1 MVHRLE
7 QLPFNWQTDLG
18 VKMSG
23 SIRRTVK
30 PSSEQTVQIGAR
42 LRAARLGRGLTLGQV
57 SNSAGLTE
65 SFVSK
70 LERDQVSPSV
80 ASLVAVCEA
89 VGMRVGDLF
98 EPPVTS
104 IIRAGKG
111 APVNFGGDKVREY
124 LLSPGSQTHIEVLQ
138 SIIEPGGSA
147 GEELYSLD
155 CEIEF
160 VFVIKG
166 TLELQ
171 IGAESVLLDTGDSMT
186 FKGKEPHT
194 WKNPSPTEGCQV
206 LWMMAPA
213 P

>member
-1 MVHRLE
+1 
-7 QLPFNWQTDLG
+7 
-18 VKMSG
+18 MSG

-30 PSSEQTVQIGAR
+30 TSSDQTVQIGAR

-57 SNSAGLTE
+57 ASAAGLTE
-65 SFVSK
+65 GFVSK

-80 ASLVAVCEA
+80 ASLVSVCEA

-104 IIRAGKG
+104 IVRAGKG
-111 APVNFGGDKVREY
+111 APVNFGGNKVREF
-124 LLSPGSQTHIEVLQ
+124 LLSPGTQTHIEVLQ

-147 GEELYSLD
+147 GDELYSLD

-166 TLELQ
+166 TLEMRLGPEA
-171 IGAESVLLDTGDSMT
+171 ILLEVGDSMT

-194 WKNPSPTEGCQV
+194 WRNPSKTDGCQV

>member
-1 MVHRLE
+1 
-7 QLPFNWQTDLG
+7 
-18 VKMSG
+18 MSG

-30 PSSEQTVQIGAR
+30 TSSEQTVQIGAR
-42 LRAARLGRGLTLGQV
+42 LRAARLSRGLTLGQV
-57 SNSAGLTE
+57 ASAAGLTE
-65 SFVSK
+65 GFVSK

-80 ASLVAVCEA
+80 ASLVAVCDA
-89 VGMRVGDLF
+89 VGLRVGDLF

-104 IIRAGKG
+104 IVRAGKG
-111 APVNFGGDKVREY
+111 APINFGGEKVREY
-124 LLSPGSQTHIEVLQ
+124 LLSPGNQSHIEVLQ

-166 TLELQ
+166 TLEMRL
-171 IGAESVLLDTGDSMT
+171 GAESLVLETGDSMT
-186 FKGKEPHT
+186 FKGKEPHS
-194 WKNPSPTEGCQV
+194 WKNPSETEGCQV